1 MIEPLLVFHKEGAM
15 IRIRSRFLAYVAILL
30 FCPLLLAQ
38 SPEAVPQAPTQ
49 TAPQASERPR
59 EQRDAYRKA
68 MEEADQKIADE
79 VKAHSELM
87 KNLEYLTTQIG
98 PRLTGSPQMQA
109 ASEWTRKRFRSEE
122 RRVGTEC

>member
-87 KNLEYLTTQIG
+87 TNLEYLTTQIG
-98 PRLTGSPQMQA
+98 PGLPIGD
-109 ASEWTRKRFRSEE
+109 RKRTRLNS
-122 RRVGTEC
+122 

>member
-1 MIEPLLVFHKEGAM
+1 MIEPLLVLPEEGAM
-15 IRIRSRFLAYVAILL
+15 IRIRRRLLAYVAILL

-38 SPEAVPQAPTQ
+38 SPE
-49 TAPQASERPR
+49 TAPQGPTQAAPQANAERTR

-68 MEEADQKIADE
+68 MEVADQKIADE

-98 PRLTGSPQMQA
+98 PRLTGSPQMQ
-109 ASEWTRKRFRSEE
+109 EI
-122 RRVGTEC
+122 G